1 MNSEQDSPIRVLCL
15 YQEQQSLKPVEAFLE
30 RCSDAQWLESVPV
43 DNLSLAY
50 LKALQPQAVLINL
63 PVQTLQL
70 LRSIA
75 HLRSTLPA
83 SAIIVL
89 GPVDDPA
96 YRAGLMAQGADGF
109 VRHDLI
115 EHELLPAMR
124 DALGLRKP

>member
-70 LRSIA
+70 LRS
-75 HLRSTLPA
+75 TLPA